1 MDGGKS
7 ENQVFILVICNVAGD
22 FRKAFSKIWKAC
34 EKVKSLDVFVIG
46 EFFSN
51 RFPMTSKLI
60 EAVISEGNKLPCPI
74 NVLMSSK
81 EVESLGEHKEQ
92 LGDNIHISTGNLTS
106 SFLPGSS
113 YQVFFALLFKVK
125 KV

>member
-92 LGDNIHISTGNLTS
+92 LGDNIHISTGNFLS
-106 SFLPGSS
+106 SFCRDLHIKF
-113 YQVFFALLFKVK
+113 FFALLFKVK